1 MNSASAALTLDQ
13 VSLGY
18 DQRLVVK
25 DVSMQLQAGEIG
37 CLLGP
42 SGCGKSTLLRA
53 ICGFEPLRHGRIR
66 IEGELVSSTDR
77 LVQPEQRPVVMV
89 FQELALF
96 PHMTIADN
104 LAFGLHHWS
113 KAQQQQRIEQLLE
126 LIALPGMAQRYPHE
140 LSGGQQ
146 QRVAVARAIA
156 PRPKLL
162 LLDEPFSSLDAELR
176 EDLAEQIRDIL
187 IAEGISALMV
197 THDQLEAF
205 AMADRVAVMHAGE
218 LQQFDSAFNLYHQPA
233 TRFVAGFIGQST
245 LLPATVRDE
254 RHIDCSLGSLVSDQ
268 ILPFAPQQAVE
279 LMLRPDDVLHDDE
292 SLQRATIVRKR
303 FRGSHFLY
311 TVQLADGQQVYCH
324 ASSHHNHQI
333 GETIGIEPHIDHL
346 VLFER

>member
-1 MNSASAALTLDQ
+1 MSTLTLEQ

-18 DQRLVVK
+18 GQRTVVNQ
-25 DVSMQLQAGEIG
+25 VSLQLQPGEIG

-53 ICGFEPLRHGRIR
+53 ICGFEPLQQGRIYLD
-66 IEGELVSSTDR
+66 GALVSSPEKR
-77 LVQPEQRPVVMV
+77 MPPEQRPVVMV

-96 PHMTIADN
+96 PHMSIADN
-104 LAFGLHHWS
+104 LAFGLQHLS
-113 KAQQQQRIEQLLE
+113 TGERQQRVEQLLD
-126 LIALPGMAQRYPHE
+126 LIALPGLGGRYPHE

-156 PRPKLL
+156 PKPQLL

-176 EDLAEQIRDIL
+176 EDLAEQVRDIL
-187 IAEGISALMV
+187 NAEGISALMV

-205 AMADRVAVMHAGE
+205 AIADRVAVMNDGV
-218 LQQFDSAFNLYHQPA
+218 LQQFDCAFKLYHEPA
-233 TRFVAGFIGQST
+233 TRFVASFIGQST
-245 LLPATVRDE
+245 LLPATVMDE
-254 RHIDCSLGSLVSDQ
+254 RHVDCSLGSLVSDQ
-268 ILPFAPQQAVE
+268 NLPFKQGQQVD
-279 LMLRPDDVLHDDE
+279 LMLRPDDVLHNDD

-311 TVQLADGQQVYCH
+311 TVELADGQRVYCH
-324 ASSHHNHQI
+324 ASSHHNHAL

-346 VLFER
+346 VLFAHTG